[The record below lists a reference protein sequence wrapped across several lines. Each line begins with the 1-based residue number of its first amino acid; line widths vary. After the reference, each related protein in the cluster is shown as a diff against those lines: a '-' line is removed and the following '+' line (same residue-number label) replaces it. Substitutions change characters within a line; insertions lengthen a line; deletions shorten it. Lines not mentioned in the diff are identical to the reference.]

1 MYRTDEFA
9 DKYNSCDLYRGG
21 GQTEEETNK
30 YVLAKGKG
38 IQLFGYTSTSPD
50 KNVALKFAWQNQH
63 SGHHKVLFH
72 IKWKS
77 SAFYYYLN
85 AGAYD
90 HEKEVL
96 LVDGAFLTVE
106 SVEEVLDTNGKKL
119 HTLITLKC

>member
-1 MYRTDEFA
+1 
-9 DKYNSCDLYRGG
+9 
-21 GQTEEETNK
+21 
-30 YVLAKGKG
+30 VLAKGKT

-50 KNVALKFAWQNQH
+50 KNMALKFAWQNKD

-77 SAFYYYLN
+77 VGGYYYYLN

-96 LVDGAFLTVE
+96 LVDGVCLTVE

-119 HTLITLKC
+119 HTLITLNRD

>member
-1 MYRTDEFA
+1 M
-9 DKYNSCDLYRGG
+9 
-21 GQTEEETNK
+21 
-30 YVLAKGKG
+30 LAKGER

-50 KNVALKFAWQNQH
+50 KNTALKFAWQNQH

-72 IKWKS
+72 IKWNCS
-77 SAFYYYLN
+77 IAYYYLN

-96 LVDGAFLTVE
+96 LGDGVSLTVE

-119 HTLITLKC
+119 HTLITLKSL

>member
-1 MYRTDEFA
+1 
-9 DKYNSCDLYRGG
+9 
-21 GQTEEETNK
+21 
-30 YVLAKGKG
+30 VLAKDKE
-38 IQLFGYTSTSPD
+38 IQLFGYTSTTLD
-50 KNVALKFAWQNQH
+50 KNAALKFAWQNKD

-77 SAFYYYLN
+77 FGGCYYYLN

-96 LVDGAFLTVE
+96 LLDGVLLTVE

-119 HTLITLKC
+119 HTLITLN

>member
-1 MYRTDEFA
+1 M
-9 DKYNSCDLYRGG
+9 
-21 GQTEEETNK
+21 
-30 YVLAKGKG
+30 LAKGKK

-72 IKWKS
+72 IKWDCGTH
-77 SAFYYYLN
+77 YYYLN

-96 LVDGAFLTVE
+96 LVDGVVLIVE
-106 SVEEVLDTNGKKL
+106 SVEPVLDTNGKKL
-119 HTLITLKC
+119 HTLITLKQ